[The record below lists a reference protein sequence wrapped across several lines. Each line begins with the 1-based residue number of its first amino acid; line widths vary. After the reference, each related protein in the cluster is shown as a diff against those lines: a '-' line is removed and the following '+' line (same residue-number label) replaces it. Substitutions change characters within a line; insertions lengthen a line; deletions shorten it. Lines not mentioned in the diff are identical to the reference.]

1 MANIYT
7 YPEIGGLSNEDL
19 FIVTDVS
26 NDNSTKS
33 LSAEDLQ
40 VFVTGATSIV
50 LPGVVP
56 LNFANDQ
63 AAAAG
68 GVPIGGL
75 YHKNSGQL
83 HIRLT

>member
-7 YPEIGGLSNEDL
+7 YPEISGLSNEDL

-26 NDNSTKS
+26 NGNSTKS
-33 LSAEDLQ
+33 LSAENLQ
-40 VFVTGATSIV
+40 VFATSAASIV

-56 LNFANDQ
+56 LSFANDS

-75 YHKNSGQL
+75 YHKNNGTL
-83 HIRLT
+83 HIRLI